1 MCNIITTDEI
11 RLDENKF
18 ILIFLCLFLIQEKGF
33 FVFHR
38 KAALIK
44 IRKAGI

>member
-18 ILIFLCLFLIQEKGF
+18 ILIFLCLFIIQEGF
-33 FVFHR
+33 FVFTE
-38 KAALIK
+38 KPALIK